1 MEMPL
6 LTRFALVAGL
16 LALAGCPTESPTG
29 DTGPLT
35 FPDCEAI
42 VEACHDV
49 DDGSGGMPTTC
60 HDTAHD
66 ATSNADCAPLRASCV
81 AACSA
86 IDGGV
91 LHAEDAP
98 GHTHDEDAPAHTH
111 DEDAGTDGGS
121 AP

>member
-6 LTRFALVAGL
+6 PTRFTL
-16 LALAGCPTESPTG
+16 LASLALLTGLLAGCPTDPPAG

-35 FPDCEAI
+35 YADCEAI

-81 AACSA
+81 AACQA
-86 IDGGV
+86 IDGGM
-91 LHAEDAP
+91 HSHDEDAP
-98 GHTHDEDAPAHTH
+98 GHSHG
-111 DEDAGTDGGS
+111 EDAGT

>member
-1 MEMPL
+1 MERPL
-6 LTRFALVAGL
+6 LTRFPLFALVL
-16 LALAGCPTESPTG
+16 LAGPLAGCPTDPPAG

-35 FPDCEAI
+35 FADCEAI

-49 DDGSGGMPTTC
+49 DNGSGGMATTC

-81 AACSA
+81 AACQA

-91 LHAEDAP
+91 VHDEDAGAHAHDEDAP
-98 GHTHDEDAPAHTH
+98 GHAH
-111 DEDAGTDGGS
+111 
-121 AP
+121 